1 MIRLEVLAEA
11 ASDLESAAIWY
22 DSQRSNLGDEFTGAV
37 RSLLKRIEENP
48 LQFPVVYKDARR
60 ALMNRFPFAIYFRLA
75 EDRGLV
81 VAVMD
86 LRRKA
91 SRWKG
96 RI

>member
-11 ASDLESAAIWY
+11 ASDLERAAIWY
-22 DSQRSNLGDEFTGAV
+22 DSQRSNLGDEFAGAA

-60 ALMNRFPFAIYFRLA
+60 ALLNRFPFAIYFRLT

>member
-11 ASDLESAAIWY
+11 ASDLERAAIWY
-22 DSQRSNLGDEFTGAV
+22 ESQRLNLGDEFTGGA

-48 LQFPVVYKDARR
+48 L
-60 ALMNRFPFAIYFRLA
+60 PFAIYFRLA